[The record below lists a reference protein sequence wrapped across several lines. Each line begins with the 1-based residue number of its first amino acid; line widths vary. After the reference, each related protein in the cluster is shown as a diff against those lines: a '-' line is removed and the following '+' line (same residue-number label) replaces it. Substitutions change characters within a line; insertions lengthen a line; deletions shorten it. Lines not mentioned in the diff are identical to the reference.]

1 MTERAQR
8 ERARLSPPDKEV
20 HRTRRRAA
28 LGCCRPRL
36 GRALWCAEGYCRR
49 HTHVD
54 SLRTQVLLLC
64 SRQANDERRW
74 GWLRG
79 WRVLG
84 AGSGSRLPVEAT
96 SRISS
101 RVGLDGTARPS
112 RVRGRSR
119 FRAAARALKSIDR
132 LLLSETRLGVP
143 KCPPK
148 PVAHLIKSNTPG
160 TEPLSPTRT
169 CSCESRLAW

>member
-1 MTERAQR
+1 VTERAQR

-28 LGCCRPRL
+28 LGYCRPRL

-79 WRVLG
+79 CRVLG
-84 AGSGSRLPVEAT
+84 AGSGSRLPIEAARRDLLPAL
-96 SRISS
+96 SRRR
-101 RVGLDGTARPS
+101 RVGR
-112 RVRGRSR
+112 
-119 FRAAARALKSIDR
+119 RALPRS
-132 LLLSETRLGVP
+132 
-143 KCPPK
+143 
-148 PVAHLIKSNTPG
+148 
-160 TEPLSPTRT
+160 
-169 CSCESRLAW
+169 CSCRREGGKWRHSENVGPRDDERGWSDSFLGAGRGLGWDPVYRAPGCA